1 MNGVTLQRLID
12 DVIGA
17 PQSLKDKVK
26 EVLPSR

>member
-1 MNGVTLQRLID
+1 MDGATLQQLID

-26 EVLPSR
+26 AVIPPR